1 MLIYVFFCNKKEFIL
16 FARNMNELLQIL
28 GVIMDGFEQRQSSI
42 KVGLSSAEMVYYQ
55 AGCGYPLLL
64 LHGWGVDAA
73 SFAPVAEYLRMGFAV
88 YAVDFPGFGASL
100 APAEIWGVTQYAD
113 LIEGFCKELK
123 LDKPLIIGHSF
134 GGRVAIMLGAR
145 GLPLKMVLVDSAGI
159 LPKRG
164 LDYYFR
170 VYSYKAGKKIL
181 SLPGLG
187 KLKKIFIQKNNVGSA
202 DYKAAQGIIKKIF
215 VKVVNQDLKEFLPK
229 ISASVLL
236 VWGDADTATPL
247 ADGQLME
254 KLIPDAGL
262 VVFSGA
268 GHYSYLERLPQFLAV
283 LDSFFAKEKKNEEN
297 G

>member
-1 MLIYVFFCNKKEFIL
+1 
-16 FARNMNELLQIL
+16 
-28 GVIMDGFEQRQSSI
+28 MDGFEQKQILIS
-42 KVGLSSAEMVYYQ
+42 VGANLTELIYYQ
-55 AGCGYPLLL
+55 AGSGYPLLI

-73 SFAPVAEYLRMGFAV
+73 SFAPVAEYLSKGFAV
-88 YAVDFPGFGASL
+88 YAPDFPGFGASP
-100 APAEIWGVTQYAD
+100 APTEIWGVAQYAE
-113 LIEGFCKELK
+113 LIEGFCKK
-123 LDKPLIIGHSF
+123 LEIDKPIIIGHSF
-134 GGRVAIMLGAR
+134 GGRVAIILGAK

-159 LPKRG
+159 VPNRG
-164 LDYYFR
+164 FDYYLK

-187 KLKKIFIQKNNVGSA
+187 KVKENFINKNNAGSS
-202 DYKAAQGIIKKIF
+202 DYKAALGIMKNIF
-215 VKVVNQDLKEFLPK
+215 VKVVNQDLKEYLPK
-229 ISASVLL
+229 ISVPALL

>member
-1 MLIYVFFCNKKEFIL
+1 
-16 FARNMNELLQIL
+16 
-28 GVIMDGFEQRQSSI
+28 MDGFEQKQISI
-42 KVGLSSAEMVYYQ
+42 QVGVTSAELVYYQ

-73 SFAPVAEYLRMGFAV
+73 SFAPVAEYLRKGFAV
-88 YAVDFPGFGASL
+88 YAVDFPGFGAST
-100 APAEIWGVTQYAD
+100 APAEVWGVSQYAN
-113 LIEGFCKELK
+113 LIENFCGQLK
-123 LDKPLIIGHSF
+123 IDKPLVIGHSF

-164 LDYYFR
+164 LDYYAK
-170 VYSYKAGKKIL
+170 VYSYKAGKRIF

-187 KLKKIFIQKNNVGSA
+187 KFKKKYINKNNAGSS
-202 DYKAAQGIIKKIF
+202 DYKAAQGIMKQVF

-229 ISASVLL
+229 ITTSALL

-262 VVFSGA
+262 VVFPGA

-283 LDSFFAKEKKNEEN
+283 LDSFFAKEKKNEET